1 MLFLLKI
8 ALPPVLVAIVS
19 LVARRWGPTAGGLL
33 VGLPWMTG
41 PVLVFLALD
50 KGLEFAVAACT
61 GIELGVI
68 CVAAFLLAYGA
79 ASTFARWPASV
90 AAGAAAFG
98 ASALVMKDVALTL
111 PEAAAA
117 AVASLVFAYLVLPR
131 PRAAVATA
139 ALPWWDIPARM
150 LSTVVLVAAILIS
163 ADLLGPRLSGIVSTY
178 PTMVTV
184 VSAFTHHQWG
194 RDAVRRLLRG
204 LAVSLLVF
212 VVFFLAVGEGMPT
225 FGLVI
230 SFTVATA
237 LVLAID
243 GVLFLLMRRQQH
255 S

>member
-1 MLFLLKI
+1 MIFLLKI

-19 LVARRWGPTAGGLL
+19 LVARWWGPTAGGFL

-41 PVLVFLALD
+41 PVLVFLAID

-68 CVAAFLLAYGA
+68 CVAAFMLAYGA
-79 ASTFARWPASV
+79 VSTFSRWPASV
-90 AAGAAAFG
+90 AAGAVAFG
-98 ASALVMKDVALTL
+98 ASALAMKDVALSL

-117 AVASLVFAYLVLPR
+117 AAASLVLAYLVLPR
-131 PRAAVATA
+131 PRAATVAA

-150 LSTVVLVAAILIS
+150 LSTAVLVAAILVS

-194 RDAVRRLLRG
+194 RDALRRLLRG
-204 LAVSLLVF
+204 LALSLLVF
-212 VVFFLAVGEGMPT
+212 VVFFLVVGISLPT
-225 FGLVI
+225 LGLVP
-230 SFTVATA
+230 SFILAAA

-243 GVLFLLMRRQQH
+243 AVLLVAMRRRG
-255 S
+255 